1 MFSLHYFSYCEMIFR
16 KSSIPKRQPFTAKL
30 SEEQLEQ
37 YHSDGFLVLRGF
49 LNRRIVK
56 QGKQALSDVIR
67 RHIESSEVCCYEA
80 LGSEEGKL
88 TAARYCN
95 RHSPFFFQLEPGWDP
110 EGKSSKEIELAVSK
124 LMNHHTEHQVFHQI
138 GPGNVDLLRLIGQI
152 FEDYAVLYQS
162 VAFVKPALIGSEK
175 PWHQDN
181 AYFRMQD
188 LEKVI
193 GVWIAL
199 DRATKENACMHVLK
213 GGHRLGPLR
222 HQIADECEIKKDR
235 FDRAKAIPV
244 EMEPGDILI
253 FHSNLP
259 HMTPANNSPYRRRS
273 VQYHF
278 RAEGN
283 TMLSYLDYEKV
294 FKEADG
300 TPASCAA
307 AQARGL

>member
-1 MFSLHYFSYCEMIFR
+1 MSFWKTDNSKRPGFATQLSVQQLASYR
-16 KSSIPKRQPFTAKL
+16 
-30 SEEQLEQ
+30 
-37 YHSDGFLVLRGF
+37 SDGFLVLRNF
-49 LNRRIVK
+49 LTRREIK
-56 QGKQALSDVIR
+56 QGKQALSEVIK
-67 RHIESSEVCCYEA
+67 RHVEFPEISRYEA
-80 LGSEEGKL
+80 IGSTGSGEG
-88 TAARYCN
+88 AAQYYS
-95 RHSPFFFQLEPGWDP
+95 RHSPFFFQLEPGLDP
-110 EGKSSKEIELAVSK
+110 AGKSSQDIEMMVSK
-124 LMNHHTEHQVFHQI
+124 LMNHHTEHPLFHHF
-138 GPGNVDLLRLIGQI
+138 GPGNIDLLQLLGQI

-162 VAFVKPALIGSEK
+162 VAFIKPALIGSEK

-199 DRATKENACMHVLK
+199 DRATTVNACMHVLP
-213 GGHRLGPLR
+213 GGHLLGPMR
-222 HQIADECEIKKDR
+222 HQTVSECEILKDR
-235 FDRAKAIPV
+235 FDRTKAIPV
-244 EMEPGDILI
+244 EMEPGEVLI

-259 HMTPANNSPYRRRS
+259 HMTPANSSPHRRRAL
-273 VQYHF
+273 QYHF

-283 TMLSYLDYEKV
+283 QMLSFLEYEKV